1 MITNPNNNWVSMLRS
16 STFSNMELRCHSVN
30 KAAKFYNHQPSLL
43 PNHTVNHR
51 QQPSQWRNNATQVSS
66 LTDLDND
73 HLISEHSC
81 SSNVVFEHRTL
92 VPVTCYLHFLLFLE
106 NHNTTNKWPTSRAL
120 TMAVS
125 THINN
130 SWRTDTLWQKIN
142 HIKAS
147 VWDRNQLKTWKSQ
160 DITHQPDSPGILMP
174 YAGIT

>member
-1 MITNPNNNWVSMLRS
+1 MTP
-16 STFSNMELRCHSVN
+16 
-30 KAAKFYNHQPSLL
+30 
-43 PNHTVNHR
+43 
-51 QQPSQWRNNATQVSS
+51 QVSS

-81 SSNVVFEHRTL
+81 SSNVLLEHRTL

-125 THINN
+125 THINS
-130 SWRTDTLWQKIN
+130 SWRTDTLWQKTN

-160 DITHQPDSPGILMP
+160 DITHRPDNPGTLMP
-174 YAGIT
+174 RRRHHIHKHNKRSPLQRQNTSQWNIMPILYVISLTQRLSSS